1 MSGAAHAGVLPRL
14 EAFDDEFEFG
24 GEEAHSVAP
33 ARSNAAF
40 KLSTVIGLALA
51 AGAISALALGWPN
64 GPEAVK
70 STQRAVEKPEAAVER
85 LMGEVEIL
93 KREIGE
99 LIDEQHRAASTIA
112 ALQAEQE
119 QRGFATWYSDLA
131 ALTYG
136 FRNQSDA
143 SAAVTGRRAALRS
156 RPREV
161 EQRDEAA
168 PLSLEPPQ

>member
-14 EAFDDEFEFG
+14 EAFDDEFG
-24 GEEAHSVAP
+24 GGEAHSIAP

-64 GPEAVK
+64 GPEAAK

-85 LMGEVEIL
+85 LMGEVEML
-93 KREIGE
+93 KREIRE
-99 LIDEQHRAASTIA
+99 LTEEQQRAAHTIA
-112 ALQAEQE
+112 ALQAAEQE

-143 SAAVTGRRAALRS
+143 SAAVPGRRAAVRS

-161 EQRDEAA
+161 EQRDETA
-168 PLSLEPPQ
+168 PLSLDPPQ